1 MPRKQMEHCRVSSY
15 FLKSVDPL
23 EDAGTTGS
31 KELAFPENLRDF
43 NSLPTGKKNKLL
55 FNSSPLYLGVCV
67 LGSIVSA
74 LTFVFPQTESHSSDW
89 QKLEPFC
96 PESSEC
102 WAHKCESRCL
112 VANQKPLKCRDWNAV
127 GVGVVGDSRTYYS
140 SLQHG
145 YPWFIAE
152 WKEPPIN
159 TWM

>member
-31 KELAFPENLRDF
+31 KELAFPENLKDF
-43 NSLPTGKKNKLL
+43 DSLPTGKKQAPFQQFPTVFGGLCFGKHCVC
-55 FNSSPLYLGVCV
+55 FNFCFS
-67 LGSIVSA
+67 
-74 LTFVFPQTESHSSDW
+74 QTESHSSDW